1 MLNPKGDNGDNVD
14 VHIKRFEDFS
24 ATVHAQEER
33 VKAFVESAA
42 LLARAGHPETAA
54 IQVGHSF

>member
-1 MLNPKGDNGDNVD
+1 MD

-54 IQVGHSF
+54 IQVGHDFKKKY